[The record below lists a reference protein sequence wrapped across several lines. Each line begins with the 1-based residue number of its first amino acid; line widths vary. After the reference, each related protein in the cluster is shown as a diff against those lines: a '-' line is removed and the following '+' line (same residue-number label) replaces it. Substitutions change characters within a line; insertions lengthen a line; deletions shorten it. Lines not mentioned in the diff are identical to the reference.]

1 VTAVRALGAVLLS
14 TAVTGCSLGDGSDQP
29 SALTVVEGDPSSVRT
44 AIIGASRRQ
53 ERVLREILAGIGGT
67 PIRRITVKG
76 AGKDFR
82 PHPAGAVGVVFR
94 YRDDF
99 EAYWHS
105 WIVGQAFVDRSQRE
119 ALPSV
124 VYVATK
130 GEASRVAPSRAT
142 PAPPLSPDERVRLT
156 DSLTAAAE
164 RAGAE
169 LRSVEVLRPDGTAIA
184 ISVRVDDPARFLYQR
199 YHILEERAA
208 RLVPRFPGGLMLSVR
223 DAEGRVVRSGFNIGS
238 LGASQ
243 VADKYRGCTSLGLS
257 TPLHYR
263 PPPCPLEG

>member
-1 VTAVRALGAVLLS
+1 VTAVRALAAVLLS
-14 TAVTGCSLGDGSDQP
+14 TAVMGCSLGDGSDEP
-29 SALTVVEGDPSSVRT
+29 SALTVVEADPSSVRT
-44 AIIGASRRQ
+44 AIVGASRRQ
-53 ERVLREILAGIGGT
+53 EAVLREILAGVGGT
-67 PIRRITVKG
+67 SLRRIIVKR

-82 PHPAGAVGVVFR
+82 PHAADAVGVVFR
-94 YRDDF
+94 HRHDF

-105 WIVGQAFVDRSQRE
+105 WIVGQAFVDRSQRQ

-130 GEASRVAPSRAT
+130 GEASRVAPSQTAT
-142 PAPPLSPDERVRLT
+142 APPLSSNERVRLT
-156 DSLTAAAE
+156 ESLTAAAE

-184 ISVRVDDPARFLYQR
+184 ISVQVGDPARFLYQR

-208 RLVPRFPGGLMLSVR
+208 RLVPRFPSGLMLSVR
-223 DAEGRVVRSGFNIGS
+223 DAKGRVVRSGFNIGS

-243 VADKYRGCTSLGLS
+243 VADKYEGCTSLGLS
-257 TPLHYR
+257 TPLEYR